1 MAALAA
7 NAVKSQRRKAANKL
21 AEQALSNINEQR
33 QFLATVAQKHR
44 DSLSSVSTLDSYR
57 QYEDPNKAP
66 GGPRPARPRR
76 SGPPEQDRRK
86 KAKLDKSDN
95 EDGVYVASGS
105 ANIILY
111 VGLGMICIGLVI
123 TFVGL
128 GDKGFRTLEL
138 KLIGPSL
145 VGCGVFFAL
154 LRVLFC
160 TVPSCCRACCKCCG
174 KTEDKEE
181 LIYATDDPPPKT
193 GYVVSN
199 NSNMSAGTHPGNKRV
214 GPTDSAASGNGGRSS
229 THHPRQ
235 KSGKAVSDKSEESET
250 ADGEFKNK
258 TIKSSSLQDSKNAS
272 NGSGGAKPISYDTYS
287 TDTSSQFS
295 VDIVE
300 VTPTSQNMELKEQII
315 NETNGKEIVLN
326 ASRLQVESEK

>member
-1 MAALAA
+1 MAAVVASK
-7 NAVKSQRRKAANKL
+7 VKRQRQL
-21 AEQALSNINEQR
+21 AEQQKNADGTPVPGPESQLIQR
-33 QFLATVAQKHR
+33 RAASASR
-44 DSLSSVSTLDSYR
+44 
-57 QYEDPNKAP
+57 EA
-66 GGPRPARPRR
+66 A
-76 SGPPEQDRRK
+76 ERRK
-86 KAKLDKSDN
+86 LSQYYSQLDKSDN
-95 EDGVYVASGS
+95 EDGVYQASGS

-160 TVPSCCRACCKCCG
+160 TVPSCCRACCKCCR

-214 GPTDSAASGNGGRSS
+214 GPTDSAASGNGGQPRSS
-229 THHPRQ
+229 THHQSRS

-300 VTPTSQNMELKEQII
+300 VTPTSQTMELKEQQII